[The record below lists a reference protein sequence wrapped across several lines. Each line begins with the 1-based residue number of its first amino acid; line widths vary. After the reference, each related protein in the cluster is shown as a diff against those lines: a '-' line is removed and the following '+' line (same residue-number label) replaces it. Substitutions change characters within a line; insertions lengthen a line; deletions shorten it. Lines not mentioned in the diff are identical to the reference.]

1 MELKKVKCKLC
12 GKVGVRRMP
21 KSLSRHLRLCHNI
34 FTKSID
40 EYFEETS
47 SDAIVDLKPGS
58 KKELLK
64 SIRPKKSKKNST
76 TIHSNAPAWIIYTPM
91 GNKR

>member
-12 GKVGVRRMP
+12 GKVGVRSMP
-21 KSLSRHLRLCHNI
+21 KGLSRHLRLNHNI
-34 FTKSID
+34 FTKSLD

-47 SDAIVDLKPGS
+47 SDAIVELKPGT
-58 KKELLK
+58 KKEFLK
-64 SIRPKKSKKNST
+64 SIRPKRPKVKST
-76 TIHSNAPAWIIYTPM
+76 TTYSNTPARIIYTPM